1 MLLGILFGQFDTGVV
16 TTLPTIKF
24 NGTVDL
30 NFHTVYHERRIIEN
44 FLIVWNDPNSGL
56 RRTQEGNIFYQDPTN
71 AATSKNSVAAQAE
84 F

>member
-16 TTLPTIKF
+16 TTPPTIKF
-24 NGTVDL
+24 NRTVDL

-56 RRTQEGNIFYQDPTN
+56 RRAQEVNIFYQDPTN
-71 AATSKNSVAAQAE
+71 AATSENSVAAQAE